1 MKRLDA
7 PTTRRWFWPIQIAV
21 GIVCIS
27 LSIWIVFSPQIGAY
41 ALFFLAG
48 IGLIVLGAER
58 IVSGIKAEKSRRKY
72 RILNIG
78 IGAAIIAFFLPGF
91 IVPAL
96 VINYLVLFL
105 GFGLLANG
113 ALRIIDGLRR
123 QKKQDEAFTFSSLG
137 MGILITAVAIAVLVF
152 PQIGLALLLIM
163 TVIALAVSGIQVII
177 AGIRNSRS
185 RLDSSMPQSK
195 IVAEGGEEYQQ
206 QTTT

>member
-1 MKRLDA
+1 MKRLDGY
-7 PTTRRWFWPIQIAV
+7 TTQRWFWPIQIAV
-21 GIVCIS
+21 GIICIS
-27 LSIWIVFSPQIGAY
+27 LSIWIVFSPQIGGY

-48 IGLIVLGAER
+48 IGLIILGAER

-105 GFGLLANG
+105 GLGLLANG

-123 QKKQDEAFTFSSLG
+123 HKKQEEPFTFSSLG
-137 MGILITAVAIAVLVF
+137 LGIVITSVAIAVLVF

-163 TVIALAVSGIQVII
+163 TAVALAVSGIQVII
-177 AGIRNSRS
+177 AGIRGSRS
-185 RLDSSMPQSK
+185 HSDSMPVSK
-195 IVAEGGEEYQQ
+195 IAAEDEEYQKAA
-206 QTTT
+206 TT